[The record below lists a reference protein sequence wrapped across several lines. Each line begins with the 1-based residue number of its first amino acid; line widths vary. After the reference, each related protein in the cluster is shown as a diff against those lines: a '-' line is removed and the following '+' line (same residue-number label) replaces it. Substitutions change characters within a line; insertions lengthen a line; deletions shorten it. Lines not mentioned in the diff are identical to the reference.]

1 MVSITLHKKG
11 TEQAKHIVDE
21 MSYLAYVEVNNSDTN
36 QNPTHQ
42 AVQIGSTTT
51 INYLPNGW
59 VIIDGNH
66 IHIQAH
72 DGKGN
77 NVTEVATIN
86 LVRKEVI

>member
-1 MVSITLHKKG
+1 MAAG
-11 TEQAKHIVDE
+11 
-21 MSYLAYVEVNNSDTN
+21 LADHVWSLQEWLTYPCA
-36 QNPTHQ
+36 QPPYHQ